1 MKKENLQPILNRIEV
16 IDALRG
22 FALAGIVLVH
32 FVEQY
37 VGAPTPEGAM
47 DAVRSGTSDWVVEG
61 LVNLLL
67 RGKFFALFSILFGLS
82 FYIQMNRAH
91 SKGVDFRARFL
102 WRLVILFVIGYLHH
116 LFYRG
121 DILTIY
127 AILGMVL
134 VVFHNVSNRW
144 VLFWAGL
151 MLLGVPRFLLYSSYG
166 AGNFL
171 SSVDY
176 MSIPP
181 EVTHYFETLKSGS
194 IWQVFMLNGTEG
206 QLMKIYFQFSVISRG
221 YLTFGFFLI
230 GMMLG
235 RIGFFQRLDHFKPHV
250 KKTLWVSLGSIV
262 ILIGAGILIFTGMG
276 SDSEPNL
283 DSWISMVGLTIFD
296 LFNLALTA
304 VILSLFLMAYQTVR
318 GGRWLNQ
325 FSPYGRTALTNY
337 VLQSVIGTYVFYGWG
352 LNYLGEM
359 RSSYAFL
366 LSIAVVAV
374 QMVLSNWWLRE
385 FKYGPLEWIW
395 RVFTYRKRIGLVR
408 ESHSAD

>member
-1 MKKENLQPILNRIEV
+1 
-16 IDALRG
+16 
-22 FALAGIVLVH
+22 
-32 FVEQY
+32 
-37 VGAPTPEGAM
+37 
-47 DAVRSGTSDWVVEG
+47 
-61 LVNLLL
+61 
-67 RGKFFALFSILFGLS
+67 
-82 FYIQMNRAH
+82 
-91 SKGVDFRARFL
+91 
-102 WRLVILFVIGYLHH
+102 
-116 LFYRG
+116 
-121 DILTIY
+121 
-127 AILGMVL
+127 
-134 VVFHNVSNRW
+134 
-144 VLFWAGL
+144 
-151 MLLGVPRFLLYSSYG
+151 
-166 AGNFL
+166 
-171 SSVDY
+171 
-176 MSIPP
+176 
-181 EVTHYFETLKSGS
+181 
-194 IWQVFMLNGTEG
+194 
-206 QLMKIYFQFSVISRG
+206 
-221 YLTFGFFLI
+221 
-230 GMMLG
+230 
-235 RIGFFQRLDHFKPHV
+235 
-250 KKTLWVSLGSIV
+250 
-262 ILIGAGILIFTGMG
+262 MG